1 MNTIRKTTLAAFI
14 VTFILCALFW
24 VILTGSFAAQELI
37 AGALVSALVAWFSAK
52 FFVHHNAFWL
62 FNPGRFFSLLYY
74 CLVVFI
80 WELIKANVDMARRA
94 LSPKLNI
101 NPGIVRVPVSLKSD
115 YGLAM
120 LADSITLTPGT
131 ITLDIEQ
138 EDCQTW
144 FYIHWI
150 DVSELDRNKA
160 GANIKGT
167 LEKWVGRI
175 WK

>member
-1 MNTIRKTTLAAFI
+1 MNTTRKTTLSAFI
-14 VTFILCALFW
+14 VTFILCAVFW

-37 AGALVSALVAWFSAK
+37 AGALASALVAWFSAK

-62 FNPGRFFSLLYY
+62 FHPGRFFSLIYY
-74 CLVVFI
+74 CLVVFM
-80 WELIKANVDMARRA
+80 WELIKANVSMARYA
-94 LSPKLNI
+94 LSPKLKI
-101 NPGIVRVPVSLKSD
+101 NPGIVRVPVSLESE

-131 ITLDIEQ
+131 ITMDIEQ
-138 EDCQTW
+138 EEGKTW

-150 DVSELDRNKA
+150 DVTQFDRDKA
-160 GANIKGT
+160 GDDIKGT

>member
-1 MNTIRKTTLAAFI
+1 MNTIRKTTLSAFI
-14 VTFILCALFW
+14 VTFILCAAFW

-52 FFVHHNAFWL
+52 FFVHDNAFWL
-62 FNPGRFFSLLYY
+62 FHPGRFFSLLYY
-74 CLVVFI
+74 CLVVFV
-80 WELIKANVDMARRA
+80 WELIKANVNMARLA

-101 NPGIVRVPVSLKSD
+101 NPGIVRVPVSLESD
-115 YGLAM
+115 YGVAM

-131 ITLDIEQ
+131 ITVDVEQ
-138 EDCQTW
+138 EEGKTW

-150 DVSELDRNKA
+150 DVTEFDREKA
-160 GANIKGT
+160 GEDIKGT
-167 LEKWVGRI
+167 MEKWIRRI

>member
-1 MNTIRKTTLAAFI
+1 MNTIRKTTMSAFI
-14 VTFILCALFW
+14 VTFILCAAFW

-37 AGALVSALVAWFSAK
+37 AGALVSAVVAWFSAK

-62 FNPGRFFSLLYY
+62 FNPGRFFSLIYY
-74 CLVVFI
+74 CLVVFV
-80 WELIKANVDMARRA
+80 WELIKANVSMALIA

-101 NPGIVRVPVSLKSD
+101 NPGIVRVPVSLESD

-131 ITLDIEQ
+131 ITVDMEQ
-138 EDCQTW
+138 EEDRTW

-150 DVSELDRNKA
+150 DVSEFDREKA
-160 GANIKGT
+160 GDDIKGT
-167 LEKWVGRI
+167 MEKWVRRI